1 MKPCDG
7 RLPPGRGTVLLVSRL
22 PPCFSMVQ
30 SHLAVPELIE
40 PDSPLS
46 RRNSVDGLKSYIK
59 APAEPENKD
68 IRIRM
73 ISPGELPLL
82 SHNLV
87 LLNRILMVDLE
98 ALFLKRNKRGEVKG

>member
-1 MKPCDG
+1 MSILSVSISYSGG
-7 RLPPGRGTVLLVSRL
+7 RLSTVQEQQNDIEI
-22 PPCFSMVQ
+22 Q

-46 RRNSVDGLKSYIK
+46 RRNSLDALTSYIT

-73 ISPGELPLL
+73 ISPGELLLL

-87 LLNRILMVDLE
+87 LLNQILMVDLE